1 MNKQIIF
8 IVSLFIFTAAI
19 FGCRASAGDSQ
30 PALLQTSS
38 SAIKAPQSIRQIM
51 NNIDRF
57 LGNKVKL
64 TVFYGDPR
72 REITGIPNRRSDW
85 PVYDDS
91 AAIYASGSLPQGLSH
106 YTQKNWGTPLEIT
119 GIISKTSG
127 GLVFIKVEKAIIR

>member
-1 MNKQIIF
+1 MKQQYF
-8 IVSLFIFTAAI
+8 FLALVALFLTSIT
-19 FGCRASAGDSQ
+19 GCRATAGDSQ

-38 SAIKAPQSIRQIM
+38 SAIKAPQSIRQILD
-51 NNIDRF
+51 NIDRF